1 MNRSEPSGPGDRS
14 VVDSADQPIDEA
26 DLATLGLLAQ
36 TFDEVDPVPAGL
48 VDRLRFGLALDEML
62 AEVAELT
69 RMSDDAMAVR
79 GESSAPVRTQTLTF
93 DAESVTAMVT
103 VQRISTERLRLDGWL
118 APAVPMRIRLRMQGE
133 RRQTLADES
142 GRFSFDSLPEGFAQL
157 TFHPAEPEGADA
169 AVITPLF
176 EL

>member
-1 MNRSEPSGPGDRS
+1 MNRSEPSGPPERS
-14 VVDSADQPIDEA
+14 LMDSAGQSIDEA
-26 DLATLGLLAQ
+26 DLATLALLAQ
-36 TFDEVDPVPAGL
+36 AFDELDPVPAGL

-69 RMSDDAMAVR
+69 RVPDDAMAVR
-79 GESSAPVRTQTLTF
+79 GDSSAPVRTQTLTF
-93 DAESVTAMVT
+93 DAEAVTAMVT
-103 VQRISTERLRLDGWL
+103 VQRISADRLRVDGWL
-118 APAVPMRIRLRMQGE
+118 APAAPMRIRLRMQGE

-169 AVITPLF
+169 VVVTPLF